1 MEPQD
6 IGNFHYGYIGR
17 SIGIPEVIL
26 YGGAGINQ
34 LSKYGKETAEYC
46 FTISFCDDPRDTI
59 FIRMG
64 AMKYDSE
71 H

>member
-1 MEPQD
+1 M
-6 IGNFHYGYIGR
+6 HYGYIGR
-17 SIGIPEVIL
+17 AIGIPKVIL
-26 YGGAGINQ
+26 YAGAGYNQ
-34 LSKYGKETAEYC
+34 YSKFKEKTVENC

-64 AMKYDSE
+64 AIKYDKE